1 MTGRETAEQL
11 WFFMLQQYV
20 PPDGDQSAA
29 WVDTATRYVEL
40 KPRRD
45 GQESDPVAAY
55 CVRHMRV
62 RMRNGKSQYRVKVRE
77 LRDRTFCQAFVVH
90 IDGTRTSIIKE
101 G

>member
-1 MTGRETAEQL
+1 MPTPEPVSRL

-20 PPDGDQSAA
+20 PPAEDSPAA

-55 CVRHMRV
+55 CVRHMRA
-62 RMRNGKSQYRVKVRE
+62 RMRNGMPQYRVKVRE
-77 LRDRTFCQAFVVH
+77 LRGRTFCQAFVVH
-90 IDGTRTSIIKE
+90 IDGTRTPISKE